1 MELSDY
7 DILGIT
13 QKASFR
19 IVKNAYYDLSRI
31 YHPDSPQIIIG
42 MSKEDRLVAF
52 QRIQKAYENIKEKL
66 NVVEIDLPQ
75 EEIEYNDDK
84 FDKPVILKNNQI
96 LEDSEFNKKFNAEF
110 EKQFSH
116 ENIDNPFSIHYKEPE
131 ENKRNLQDSKII
143 LKSSS
148 SVKKTQHEEFGVN
161 YIEDHSCENYL
172 DIRNIDNRENLKDI
186 KDVTE
191 SIKETID
198 KDLENKLEKM
208 LKDREEVLELTEE
221 DISFMSRQKQIQKE
235 IEESKRKVSENRN
248 IMYLVN

>member
-7 DILGIT
+7 DILGVT
-13 QKASFR
+13 QKSSFR

-52 QRIQKAYENIKEKL
+52 QRIQKAYENIKQKL

-84 FDKPVILKNNQI
+84 FDKPVILKNNNI
-96 LEDSEFNKKFNAEF
+96 LEDSEFNEKFNAEF

-116 ENIDNPFSIHYKEPE
+116 ENTDNPFSIHYKEPE

-148 SVKKTQHEEFGVN
+148 SIKTTQHEEFGVN

-172 DIRNIDNRENLKDI
+172 DIRNIENFKDI
-186 KDVTE
+186 KNTTQ
-191 SIKETID
+191 SIKEVVD
-198 KDLENKLEKM
+198 NDLENKLEKM

-248 IMYLVN
+248 ITYLVN